1 MIMSSKQCFG
11 GGGSSSGAIVSF
23 NSTPQTS
30 QRNLMFTFRISPGGG
45 GAGVAIVTA
54 RNIVMPTRHS
64 TYISTTPK
72 ANHTTEPNVTAIMLG
87 APLRSYP
94 QELGIIRNGPE
105 LTE

>member
-11 GGGSSSGAIVSF
+11 GGGSSSGAIVNF

-54 RNIVMPTRHS
+54 RNMVIPTRHKA
-64 TYISTTPK
+64 YIRNTPN
-72 ANHTTEPNVTAIMLG
+72 AYQITEPKVTAVMLD
-87 APLRSYP
+87 PNRRSYP
-94 QELGIIRNGPE
+94 QELGIIPS
-105 LTE
+105 TST